1 MDAIDRLLQGSIDMH
16 AHYGPHPNEKLRC
29 DALKGAQSADEVG
42 MRAIVLKSHD
52 YCTASLAYI
61 VGRAVPAIAVFGA
74 ICLNSEVGGL
84 NPAVVATSAKLG
96 AKIIWMPTTS
106 SNYQIKEK
114 TYRKGGIGILDG
126 KGKILPVVGEILDIA
141 KQYEMVIA
149 TGHQS
154 VEAAFTLVEKA
165 REKGIWRLVA
175 THPLGMDPDEYFSL
189 EEQCKIADKGAFIE
203 HCFFM
208 EMPDFRRDPELMV
221 EAIRAVGAERCILT
235 TDLGQNYNPAPAEG
249 MRMMIGY
256 MLKYGLSEKEIELMV
271 KTNPAKLL
279 GLN

>member
-29 DALKGAQSADEVG
+29 DALKGAQLAGEVG
-42 MRAIVLKSHD
+42 MRAIVLKSHE

-61 VGRAVPAIAVFGA
+61 VGQAVPAVAVFGA

-84 NPAVVATSAKLG
+84 NPAVVEISAKLG

-114 TYRKGGIGILDG
+114 NYRKGGIGVLDS
-126 KGKILPVVGEILDIA
+126 KGKLLPVVGEILNIA
-141 KQYEMVIA
+141 KQYEIVIA
-149 TGHQS
+149 TGHLS
-154 VEAAFTLVEKA
+154 VEAAFTLVDKA

-175 THPLGMDPDEYFSL
+175 THPLGMDRDEYFSL

-221 EAIRAVGAERCILT
+221 EAIRAVGAGRCILT
-235 TDLGQNYNPAPAEG
+235 TDLGQNYNPASAEG

-256 MLKYGLSEKEIELMV
+256 MLKYGLSEKEIESMV